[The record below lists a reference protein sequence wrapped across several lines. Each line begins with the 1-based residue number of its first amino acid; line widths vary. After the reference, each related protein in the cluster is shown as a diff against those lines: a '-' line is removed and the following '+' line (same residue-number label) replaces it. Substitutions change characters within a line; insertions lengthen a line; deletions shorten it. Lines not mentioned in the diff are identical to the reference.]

1 VATGAGAAWG
11 VLRGACGKAAD
22 VARAAGDQAACAWA
36 LARPYRRPLLLALA
50 VGTATGAVAFC
61 AGPWIAAAAG
71 WLAGFTVTLGV
82 QAGLAFRRL
91 VGLAPCA

>member
-1 VATGAGAAWG
+1 
-11 VLRGACGKAAD
+11 
-22 VARAAGDQAACAWA
+22 VARAAGDHAASAWE

-50 VGTATGAVAFC
+50 VGTVTGTVVYC

-71 WLAGFTVTLGV
+71 WLAGLVTTLGV

-91 VGLAPCA
+91 VGLAPAT